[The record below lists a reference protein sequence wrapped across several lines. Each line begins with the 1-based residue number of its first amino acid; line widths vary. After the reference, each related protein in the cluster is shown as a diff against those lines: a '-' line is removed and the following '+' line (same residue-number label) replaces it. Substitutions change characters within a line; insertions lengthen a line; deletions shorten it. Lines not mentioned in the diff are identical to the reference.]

1 MFDYKVQLYNLRGHS
16 MSVSKKVTLVNGIDK
31 RFTAANEHSDK
42 ESAQKAHTT
51 QKLPAIL

>member
-1 MFDYKVQLYNLRGHS
+1 

-31 RFTAANEHSDK
+31 RFTAADEHSDK